1 MVEKWEPDRT
11 KFKDS
16 QGRFITQSL
25 FLEHGY
31 NTEFSM
37 YTLTDEDKTYNGKV
51 YPSLRRIYLETMDP
65 TEYEFATTYLW
76 GWEHWQR
83 LLANK
88 AIREEIDKWREE
100 LEVKL
105 RAKAI
110 KSILNL
116 SEGKFEAAKWAA
128 DGHWNTKRGRPSKD
142 ELAREKRIR
151 ERAAEEATEDAS
163 RIIDFI
169 PRMKK
174 DA

>member
-16 QGRFITQSL
+16 QGRFFTQSL

-31 NTEFSM
+31 NTDFAM

-51 YPSLRRIYLETMDP
+51 YPSLRRLYLETMDP
-65 TEYEFATTYLW
+65 TEYVFATTYLW

-88 AIREEIDKWREE
+88 ALREEIDKWREE

-105 RAKAI
+105 RATAVRH
-110 KSILNL
+110 ILA
-116 SEGKFEAAKWAA
+116 SAPDAFSAAKWIA
-128 DGHWNTKRGRPSKD
+128 DGQWQDKKAGRPSK
-142 ELAREKRIR
+142 AEK
-151 ERAAEEATEDAS
+151 EAE
-163 RIIDFI
+163 
-169 PRMKK
+169 MKK
-174 DA
+174 RLRVVEDLNDDAARIVDFMPRKEG